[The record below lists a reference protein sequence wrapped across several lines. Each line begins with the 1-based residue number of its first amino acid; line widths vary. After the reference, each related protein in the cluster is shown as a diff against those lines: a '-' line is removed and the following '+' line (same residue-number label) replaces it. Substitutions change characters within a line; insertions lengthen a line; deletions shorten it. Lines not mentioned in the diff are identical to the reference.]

1 MTDPDDQASPSGLG
15 TLDES
20 RRRTRVGADLGPAAG
35 HLARLAGRFAPQRVG
50 PRLTLTFAALFLV
63 AGSALLALT
72 YGLVD
77 ASLPAAAGSGPNPA
91 ASVSV
96 SAPTPQP
103 SPSNTAVTGINKKE
117 LKVPP
122 SCAQYQKSKQAI
134 TLCVQ
139 KAYEAG
145 VGRGSADQ
153 RSRALASLLTFSLIG
168 LGIATVASG
177 GIGWLV
183 ARRVLAPVRS
193 ITETA
198 RRASEEHLG
207 ERLALSGPRDEL
219 RELADT
225 FDDMLDRLDRAFASQ
240 KQFVANASHELRT
253 PLAAMRTAIDVTLA
267 KPGRT
272 QRQLEDMAVRVRRSI
287 EQAQR
292 MVDAL
297 LTLTVSEQGRHQAE
311 ELDLMALAEDALD
324 QAADGI
330 RERGLTLTA
339 DLEPA
344 RINGDEHLVGRLVW
358 NLVDNA
364 VRHNRADGS
373 IKLTTGTADDVAYL
387 RIVNSGEFIP
397 DSAVGAL
404 TEPFYRQAGRTGDD
418 GGFGLGL
425 SIVRS
430 VSAAHGASLT
440 VANPAEGGL
449 DILIRMPR
457 STSGAP
463 AWHRPAEPD
472 RRITGG

>member
-1 MTDPDDQASPSGLG
+1 L
-15 TLDES
+15 
-20 RRRTRVGADLGPAAG
+20 V
-35 HLARLAGRFAPQRVG
+35 PQRVG

-77 ASLPAAAGSGPNPA
+77 ASLPTPAGSTPTARPA
-91 ASVSV
+91 
-96 SAPTPQP
+96 
-103 SPSNTAVTGINKKE
+103 PSNTSGTALSNTSQAT
-117 LKVPP
+117 KVPP
-122 SCAQYQKSKQAI
+122 GCSQGQKSKQAI
-134 TLCVQ
+134 LSCAQ
-139 KAYEAG
+139 KAYDVG
-145 VGRGSADQ
+145 VRAGSADQ
-153 RSRALASLLTFSLIG
+153 RSRALTSLLTYSLVG
-168 LGIATVASG
+168 LAVATLASG

-207 ERLALSGPRDEL
+207 ERLALPGPRDEL

-225 FDDMLDRLDRAFASQ
+225 FDEMLDRLDRAFASQ

-253 PLAAMRTAIDVTLA
+253 PLTAMRTAIDVTLA

-272 QRQLEDMAVRVRRSI
+272 PRQLEDMAVRVRRST

-292 MVDAL
+292 MIDAL
-297 LTLTVSEQGRHQAE
+297 LTLTLSEQGRHQAE

-330 RERGLTLTA
+330 KERGLTVTA

-344 RINGDEHLVGRLVW
+344 RISGDEHLVGRLVS

-364 VRHNRADGS
+364 VRHNLADGWIRLS
-373 IKLTTGTADDVAYL
+373 TGTDDGAAVL
-387 RIVNSGEFIP
+387 RIANSGEFIP
-397 DSAVGAL
+397 DSAVGTLA
-404 TEPFYRQAGRTGDD
+404 EPFYRQAGRMGDG

-430 VSAAHGASLT
+430 VTAAHGAMLT
-440 VANPAEGGL
+440 VTNPVDGGL
-449 DILIRMPR
+449 DITVRMP
-457 STSGAP
+457 TSA
-463 AWHRPAEPD
+463 
-472 RRITGG
+472 